1 MKEREINAIFDIVP
15 DPEKSFVNI
24 HNRKIFVEVERIVT
38 VFNLVKAQNEEFKGN
53 AIVNYTN
60 LDLIPC
66 EN

>member
-1 MKEREINAIFDIVP
+1 MKERELNAIFDIIP

-24 HNRKIFVEVERIVT
+24 HDRRIYQEVERIVN
-38 VFNLVKAQNEEFKGN
+38 VFNLVRKQNIEFKGN
-53 AIVNYTN
+53 AIVNYAD

>member
-1 MKEREINAIFDIVP
+1 MKERELNAIFNIIP

-24 HNRKIFVEVERIVT
+24 HDRKIFMEVERIVN
-38 VFNLVKAQNEEFKGN
+38 VFNLVKAQNLEFKGN

>member
-1 MKEREINAIFDIVP
+1 MKEHEINAIFDIVP

-24 HNRKIFVEVERIVT
+24 HDRKIFVEVQRIVH
-38 VFNLVKAQNEEFKGN
+38 VFDLVRIQNEEFKGN

>member
-1 MKEREINAIFDIVP
+1 MKEREVNAIFDIVP

-24 HNRKIFVEVERIVT
+24 HDRKIFIEVERIVN
-38 VFNLVKAQNEEFKGN
+38 VFNLVKAQNLEFKGN

>member
-1 MKEREINAIFDIVP
+1 MKERELNAIFDIIP

-24 HNRKIFVEVERIVT
+24 KDRRIFIEVERIVN
-38 VFNLVKAQNEEFKGN
+38 VFNLVREQNLEFKGN
-53 AIVNYTN
+53 AIVNYAD

>member
-1 MKEREINAIFDIVP
+1 MKERELNAIFDIIP

-24 HNRKIFVEVERIVT
+24 NDRKIFFEVERIVR
-38 VFNLVKAQNEEFKGN
+38 VFSLVEAQNREFKGN

>member
-1 MKEREINAIFDIVP
+1 MKERELNAIFNIIP

-24 HNRKIFVEVERIVT
+24 HDAKIYGEVSRIVN
-38 VFNLVKAQNEEFKGN
+38 VFNLVHAQNLEFKGN

>member
-24 HNRKIFVEVERIVT
+24 HNRHVLIEVERIVN
-38 VFNLVKAQNEEFKGN
+38 VFNLVHAQNVEFKGN

-60 LDLIPC
+60 LDLLPC

>member
-1 MKEREINAIFDIVP
+1 MKERELNAIFDIIP

-24 HNRKIFVEVERIVT
+24 HDRKMFIEVERIVR
-38 VFNLVKAQNEEFKGN
+38 VFSLVKAQNEEFKGN
-53 AIVNYTN
+53 AVVNYTN

>member
-1 MKEREINAIFDIVP
+1 MKERELNAIFNIIP

-24 HNRKIFVEVERIVT
+24 KDRRIFFEVERIVK
-38 VFNLVKAQNEEFKGN
+38 VFSLVKAQNLEFKGS
-53 AIVNYTN
+53 AIVNYAN

>member
-1 MKEREINAIFDIVP
+1 MKEREINVIFDIVP

-24 HNRKIFVEVERIVT
+24 HERKIFVEVQRIVT
-38 VFNLVKAQNEEFKGN
+38 VFNLVKKQNEEFKGN

>member
-1 MKEREINAIFDIVP
+1 MKERELNAIFNIIP

-24 HNRKIFVEVERIVT
+24 HDRKVFVEVERIVR
-38 VFNLVKAQNEEFKGN
+38 VFSLVKAQNEEFKGN